1 MTIWTCH
8 KYFGK
13 EKKSEKFSPSFLCF
27 GKVQFCL
34 SLIND
39 IVKVSTVM
47 SMIIHSINLILFVVE
62 TFLRV
67 ALNCLKI
74 RIGELIPSVTNVFN
88 STMDV
93 QIEVV
98 SGIELDLDYIDAGA
112 GVSISK

>member
-1 MTIWTCH
+1 
-8 KYFGK
+8 
-13 EKKSEKFSPSFLCF
+13 
-27 GKVQFCL
+27 
-34 SLIND
+34 
-39 IVKVSTVM
+39 M

-67 ALNCLKI
+67 ALNFLKI

-98 SGIELDLDYIDAGA
+98 SGIELDLDYIDTGA
-112 GVSISK
+112 GVSNFTVEKKLSLLTFIDHVAYQKSSTAVTVMGYIGLKI

>member
-13 EKKSEKFSPSFLCF
+13 VKNLKNLVQVSSVLV
-27 GKVQFCL
+27 KVQFCL

-47 SMIIHSINLILFVVE
+47 SMIIHSIYLILFVVE

-67 ALNCLKI
+67 ALNFLKI

-88 STMDV
+88 TTMDV

-112 GVSISK
+112 GVSILK